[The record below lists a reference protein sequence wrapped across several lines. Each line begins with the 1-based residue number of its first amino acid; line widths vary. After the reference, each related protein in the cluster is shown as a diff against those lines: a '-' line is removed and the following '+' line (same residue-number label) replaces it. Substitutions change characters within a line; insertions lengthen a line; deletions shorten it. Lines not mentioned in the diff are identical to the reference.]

1 MNAMAQSIIRERI
14 TYLAT
19 FVWVLVYIFICKV
32 LQEEEV
38 WEIHTEK

>member
-38 WEIHTEK
+38 WETHTEK